1 MYYLIR
7 IPGPSLTKTCAL
19 QVFRVVRCGLAHAAD
34 AGAFA
39 RDIGKD
45 IADAWTESGKPA
57 P

>member
-45 IADAWTESGKPA
+45 IADAWAESGKPA